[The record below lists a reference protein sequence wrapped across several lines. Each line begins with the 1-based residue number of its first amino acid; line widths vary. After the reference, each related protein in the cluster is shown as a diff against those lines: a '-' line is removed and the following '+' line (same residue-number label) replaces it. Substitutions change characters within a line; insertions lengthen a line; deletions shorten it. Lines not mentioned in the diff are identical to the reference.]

1 MTCDNGT
8 ECARHSHLHKLGVE
22 TLFCDTHSPWQKGGV
37 ENAIGRLRRT
47 LPRKTDLATLPEERF
62 TPLLQAYNNTP
73 CKCLA
78 YKTPAETFWDSGL
91 HLQCESTCL
100 PTRE

>member
-8 ECARHSHLHKLGVE
+8 ECALHSHLHKLGVE
-22 TLFCDTHSPWQKGGV
+22 TFCWDTHSPWQKGGV
-37 ENAIGRLRRT
+37 ESALDRLRWT
-47 LPRKTDLATLPEERF
+47 LPRKTDLATLPEARF

-73 CKCLA
+73 RKCLA
-78 YKTPAETFWDSGL
+78 YKTSAETFWDSGL
-91 HLQCESTCL
+91 HLKCESTGL